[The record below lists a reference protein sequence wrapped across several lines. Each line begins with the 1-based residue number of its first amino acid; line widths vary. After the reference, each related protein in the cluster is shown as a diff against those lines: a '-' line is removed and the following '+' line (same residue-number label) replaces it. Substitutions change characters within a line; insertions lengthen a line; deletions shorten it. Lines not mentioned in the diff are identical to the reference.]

1 MLAGAFAAAVG
12 VDVTGSTWAALV
24 CAAAAGFVVSLVQAN
39 MSHRLP
45 ADQFVV
51 GLVLNVLVLGVVGF
65 LASELEPQSAVVDRV
80 EIPLLASI
88 PLIGPALFDQPWVF
102 Y

>member
-1 MLAGAFAAAVG
+1 
-12 VDVTGSTWAALV
+12 
-24 CAAAAGFVVSLVQAN
+24 

-80 EIPLLASI
+80 EIPLLAD
-88 PLIGPALFDQPWVF
+88 PADRPGAVRPAVGALPRSTP
-102 Y
+102 